1 MCHVKGLYVQEKIRY
16 IYLLTC
22 IGILAYVGFSLAFF
36 LRSPFPYTVLKA
48 IKNIQN
54 FERKSAASWLKK
66 VFLNLLNFYSPN
78 EAAIVF
84 FENILKI
91 HYFV

>member
-1 MCHVKGLYVQEKIRY
+1 MQISPNNPQITASIGDSLITGGNYIHTIR
-16 IYLLTC
+16 L
-22 IGILAYVGFSLAFF
+22 
-36 LRSPFPYTVLKA
+36 
-48 IKNIQN
+48 IKNIQH

-84 FENILKI
+84 F
-91 HYFV
+91 